1 MQVVAGLIS
10 GQGAKIPHASWQKK
24 IKNKKIKNK
33 KQNKKQKHK
42 TEIILLTNCIKT
54 LKMIHIKKIF
64 EKFTF
69 QFLPSNQLSLRKI
82 LFEIIVYVC
91 SNLYG
96 GYLKDWLKM
105 LTSVVPNL
113 DLRREKQ
120 WVWLKKAA
128 RCTTLSQVHGAKDHC
143 YRHTSGHLV
152 CEAKRSWGNI
162 LKEIRTYKSSHVQQ
176 RNLER
181 H

>member
-113 DLRREKQ
+113 DLRREKCKVYHTLTSAWGKGSLLQ
-120 WVWLKKAA
+120 THKWPSCVW
-128 RCTTLSQVHGAKDHC
+128 S
-143 YRHTSGHLV
+143 
-152 CEAKRSWGNI
+152 
-162 LKEIRTYKSSHVQQ
+162 KEKLGQYS
-176 RNLER
+176 
-181 H
+181 